1 MSLSTYTELKAAVAD
16 WLNRVGQT
24 ELEARAGD
32 FVLLFESLF
41 DKQDIRHPKS
51 TVRATATISGEY
63 TALPADFLE
72 MQRLRTTGG
81 SSGWSTHRYVT
92 PEELEDD
99 KAGNEASD
107 RPHLFSVVGNEIQ
120 IRPFSTDDTL
130 TLEMVYWAKLTKLG
144 DSQASNWLLVEAP
157 EAYLFGAL
165 AEASPFIRDDERVA
179 LWTTKRDQAVASL
192 RSAAERA
199 ALTSGT
205 LKPRRRKLG

>member
-1 MSLSTYTELKAAVAD
+1 MSLANYTELKSAIAD

-32 FVLLFESLF
+32 FILLFESLY

-51 TVRATATISGEY
+51 VVRATAPVSAEY
-63 TALPADFLE
+63 TALPSDFLE
-72 MQRLRTTGG
+72 MQRLRTSGG
-81 SSGWSTHRYVT
+81 SSTWTTHRYVT

-99 KAGNEASD
+99 KAGSD
-107 RPHLFSVVGNEIQ
+107 GSSRPHLFTVTGNEIQ
-120 IRPFSTDDTL
+120 IRPYSTDASL
-130 TLEMVYWAKLTKLG
+130 TLEMLYWAKLPKLSAG
-144 DSQASNWLLVEAP
+144 VASNWLLAEAP

-165 AEASPFIRDDERVA
+165 TEATPFIRDDERVA
-179 LWTTKRDQAVASL
+179 LWTAKRDAAVASL

>member
-16 WLNRVGQT
+16 WLNRTGQAD
-24 ELEARAGD
+24 LEARAGD
-32 FVLLFESLF
+32 FILLFESLF
-41 DKQDIRHPKS
+41 DKQDIRHPKAV
-51 TVRATATISGEY
+51 VRATATISGEY
-63 TALPADFLE
+63 TALPTDFVE

-81 SSGWSTHRYVT
+81 SSGWATHRYIT

-99 KAGNEASD
+99 KAGNDAAD

-120 IRPFSTDDTL
+120 IRPYSASGTY

-144 DSQASNWLLVEAP
+144 EAQASNWLLAEAP

-165 AEASPFIRDDERVA
+165 CEATPFIRDDERVA
-179 LWTTKRDQAVASL
+179 LWTTKRDTAVASL

>member
-1 MSLSTYTELKAAVAD
+1 VSLSTYTELKAAVAD
-16 WLNRVGQT
+16 WLNRTGQAD
-24 ELEARAGD
+24 LEARAGD
-32 FVLLFESLF
+32 FILLFESLF
-41 DKQDIRHPKS
+41 DKQDIRHPKAV
-51 TVRATATISGEY
+51 VRATATISGEY
-63 TALPADFLE
+63 TALPTDFVE

-81 SSGWSTHRYVT
+81 SSGWATHRYIT

-99 KAGNEASD
+99 KAGNDAAD

-120 IRPFSTDDTL
+120 IRPYSASGTY

-144 DSQASNWLLVEAP
+144 EAQASNWLLAEAP

-165 AEASPFIRDDERVA
+165 CEATPFIRDDERVA
-179 LWTTKRDQAVASL
+179 LWTTKRDTAVASL

>member
-1 MSLSTYTELKAAVAD
+1 MSLSTYTELKSAVAD

-32 FVLLFESLF
+32 FILLFESLY

-51 TVRATATISGEY
+51 VVRATAPVTDEY
-63 TALPADFLE
+63 TALPTDFLE

-81 SSGWSTHRYVT
+81 SAGWTTHRYVT

-99 KAGNEASD
+99 KALNDSSG
-107 RPHLFSVVGNEIQ
+107 RPYLFTVVGNEIQ
-120 IRPFSTDDTL
+120 IRPYTTDESL
-130 TLEMVYWAKLTKLG
+130 TLEMVYWSKLTKLSG
-144 DSQASNWLLVEAP
+144 SVATNWLLEEAP

-165 AEASPFIRDDERVA
+165 TEATPFIRDDERVA
-179 LWTTKRDQAVASL
+179 LWTSKRDAAVASL

>member
-1 MSLSTYTELKAAVAD
+1 VSLSTYTELKAAVAD
-16 WLNRVGQT
+16 WLNRVGQAD
-24 ELEARAGD
+24 LEARAGD
-32 FVLLFESLF
+32 FIMLFESLF

-51 TVRATATISGEY
+51 TVRATAPVSSEY
-63 TALPADFLE
+63 TALPDDFIE

-81 SSGWSTHRYVT
+81 SSGWATHRYVT

-99 KAGNEASD
+99 KAVNESSS

-120 IRPFSTDDTL
+120 IRPYSTDESL

-144 DSQASNWLLVEAP
+144 EAQASNWLLVESP

-165 AEASPFIRDDERVA
+165 CEATPFIRDDERVA
-179 LWTTKRDQAVASL
+179 LWTSKRDQAVSSL

-199 ALTSGT
+199 VLTSGT

>member
-1 MSLSTYTELKAAVAD
+1 VSLNTYTALKDAIAD
-16 WLNRVGQT
+16 WLNRTGQT

-32 FVLLFESLF
+32 FITLFESLF

-51 TVRATATISGEY
+51 SVRATATITDEY
-63 TALPADFLE
+63 TVLPSDFLE

-81 SSGWSTHRYVT
+81 SEGWTTHRYVT

-99 KAGNEASD
+99 KANSSADG
-107 RPHLFSVVGNEIQ
+107 RPHLFTVVGNEIQ
-120 IRPFSTDDTL
+120 IRPYSTDSTL
-130 TLEMVYWAKLTKLG
+130 TLEMVYWSRVPELG
-144 DSQASNWLLVEAP
+144 PSVTSNWLLIDAP

-165 AEASPFIRDDERVA
+165 CEAAPFIRDDERVA
-179 LWTTKRDQAVASL
+179 LWTAKRDQAVASL

>member
-1 MSLSTYTELKAAVAD
+1 MSLSTYADLKTAVAD
-16 WLNRVGQT
+16 WLNRTGQT

-32 FVLLFESLF
+32 FILLFESLY

-51 TVRATATISGEY
+51 VVRATAPVSDEY
-63 TALPADFLE
+63 TALPSDFLE

-81 SSGWSTHRYVT
+81 DGWSTHRYVT

-99 KAGNEASD
+99 KAANSSSD
-107 RPHLFSVVGNEIQ
+107 RPHLFTVVGSELQ
-120 IRPFSTDDTL
+120 IRPYSTDDSL
-130 TLEMVYWAKLTKLG
+130 TLEMVYWAKITKL
-144 DSQASNWLLVEAP
+144 SNSTTSNWLLLEAP
-157 EAYLFGAL
+157 EAYLYGAL
-165 AEASPFIRDDERVA
+165 CEASPFIRDDERVA
-179 LWTTKRDQAVASL
+179 LWTGKRDQAVASL

>member
-1 MSLSTYTELKAAVAD
+1 MSLSTYSELKAAVAD
-16 WLNRVGQT
+16 WLNRTGQAD
-24 ELEARAGD
+24 LEARAGD
-32 FVLLFESLF
+32 FILLFESLF
-41 DKQDIRHPKS
+41 DKQDIRHPKAV
-51 TVRATATISGEY
+51 VRATATVSGEY
-63 TALPADFLE
+63 TALPSDFVE

-81 SSGWSTHRYVT
+81 SSGWATHRYVT

-99 KAGNEASD
+99 KAVNESSD
-107 RPHLFSVVGNEIQ
+107 RPHLFTVSGNEIQ
-120 IRPFSTDDTL
+120 IRPYSTNDTL
-130 TLEMVYWAKLTKLG
+130 TLEMLYWAKLTKLG
-144 DSQASNWLLVEAP
+144 DAQASNWLLAEAP

-165 AEASPFIRDDERVA
+165 AEATPFIRDDERVA

>member
-16 WLNRVGQT
+16 WLNRTGQAD
-24 ELEARAGD
+24 LEARMGD
-32 FVLLFESLF
+32 FILLFESLF

-51 TVRATATISGEY
+51 IVRATATISGEY
-63 TALPADFLE
+63 TALPTDFVE

-81 SSGWSTHRYVT
+81 SSGWATHRYIT

-99 KAGNEASD
+99 KAGNDAAD

-120 IRPFSTDDTL
+120 IRPYSASGTY

-144 DSQASNWLLVEAP
+144 EAQASNWLLAEAP

-165 AEASPFIRDDERVA
+165 CEATPFIRDDERVA
-179 LWTTKRDQAVASL
+179 LWTTKRDTAVASL

-199 ALTSGT
+199 ALTSAT